1 MPYAVTS
8 LFPLVLFPM
17 LNILPGDEVGHNY
30 FKVNIISFAIYN
42 LFSFLKG
49 YNNFISW

>member
-8 LFPLVLFPM
+8 LFPLALFPM

-30 FKVNIISFAIYN
+30 FKVN
-42 LFSFLKG
+42 
-49 YNNFISW
+49 NNFICYLEFISFSQRI